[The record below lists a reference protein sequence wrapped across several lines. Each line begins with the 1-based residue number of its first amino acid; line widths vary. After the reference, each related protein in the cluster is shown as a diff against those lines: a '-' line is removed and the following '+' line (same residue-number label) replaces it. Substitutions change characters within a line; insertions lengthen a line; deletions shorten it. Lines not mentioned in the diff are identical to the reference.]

1 MIFVIIARIV
11 MQLLRNKREKAKKVD
26 FSGSL
31 VSSPPPP
38 PRARA
43 NASIVPFASQLQMS

>member
-31 VSSPPPP
+31 VRFFFWFPKG
-38 PRARA
+38 
-43 NASIVPFASQLQMS
+43 